1 MAEQF
6 KNPKVSLREIM
17 DEIAD
22 DEEINE
28 KDRERAQEISRELEF
43 QEWCSR
49 LKKSNL

>member
-1 MAEQF
+1 MAEPI
-6 KNPKVSLREIM
+6 KGRKLTLREIM

-43 QEWCSR
+43 QEWSSR
-49 LKKSNL
+49 QTKLSR